1 MLDPFVLTLIAAL
14 LLSVAVL
21 SHHRATRGVVVLT
34 VRDGAVIRVRG
45 TIPAPVL
52 TDVREVLAGSGARG
66 TIRAI
71 DGGGRTAKI
80 ELEGA
85 FSPQVSQRI
94 RNVLGTVPVSRLRQ
108 GPRR

>member
-1 MLDPFVLTLIAAL
+1 
-14 LLSVAVL
+14 VA
-21 SHHRATRGVVVLT
+21 LT
-34 VRDGAVIRVRG
+34 VRDGAVIRGRG
-45 TIPAPVL
+45 TSPAPVL
-52 TDVREVLAGSGARG
+52 TDVRVVLAGTASRG

-71 DGGGRTAKI
+71 DGGARTARI
-80 ELEGA
+80 ELEGS